1 MFAAACI
8 PAITLG
14 VGMFFM
20 PNSPR
25 WLISKGF
32 VDCAKKILQKIRAT
46 DDVDQEMT
54 EIQESL
60 NQQKGSIKE
69 LLTPAVRPCL
79 IIGIGLAIFQ
89 QVTGINTVIYYAP
102 TIFQFAGFHSAA
114 SSILATL
121 GIGIV
126 NVLVTLLAIHLVD
139 KIGRRPLLLIGL
151 AGMALSLIT
160 LGIGFDMP
168 KGEGDIGLI
177 SVISLM
183 FYVGFFAIGMGPVF
197 WLLISE
203 LYPLKIRGVAMS
215 VATFFNWGS
224 NLVIGITF
232 LTLLHAI
239 GKPKTFWVYGAL
251 SVVTWLFVFFLVPET
266 KGKSLEQI
274 EAHFRKGKKPLELGK

>member
-139 KIGRRPLLLIGL
+139 KIGRRPLLLIGSVTSSKV
-151 AGMALSLIT
+151 MAKEG
-160 LGIGFDMP
+160 LGPPRVTCKPFRNA
-168 KGEGDIGLI
+168 DI
-177 SVISLM
+177 S
-183 FYVGFFAIGMGPVF
+183 
-197 WLLISE
+197 
-203 LYPLKIRGVAMS
+203 
-215 VATFFNWGS
+215 NW
-224 NLVIGITF
+224 
-232 LTLLHAI
+232 
-239 GKPKTFWVYGAL
+239 
-251 SVVTWLFVFFLVPET
+251 
-266 KGKSLEQI
+266 
-274 EAHFRKGKKPLELGK
+274 